1 MRDPT
6 SPLSVDSDFVNGI
19 DRGQGKI
26 LDVMQVMGFPRFGPD
41 GPLHEFFSAR
51 IQTRFRISKKGSREL
66 ANLAYNI
73 NYDRASSSS
82 THFSNSLLALLGMR
96 CLLRDYR
103 KVVVQGDSH
112 NFIFWCNGYARSLRT
127 NFR

>member
-41 GPLHEFFSAR
+41 GPLREFFSAR

-82 THFSNSLLALLGMR
+82 THFSNSLLALLVR
-96 CLLRDYR
+96 
-103 KVVVQGDSH
+103 
-112 NFIFWCNGYARSLRT
+112 RSLQ
-127 NFR
+127 NSSLSLSPSC